1 MLEVT
6 NPALA
11 HVLTLSPLPIEAEM
25 GTRCGAC
32 ACNNCSTVDDL
43 AFNAV
48 REANPRFAIG

>member
-11 HVLTLSPLPIEAEM
+11 PVLTLSPLPIEAEM
-25 GTRCGAC
+25 GTRRGAC
-32 ACNNCSTVDDL
+32 ACNDCSTVHDL

-48 REANPRFAIG
+48 LEANPRFAIG